1 MFLIICFSY
10 RFILLRVTVI
20 YSSIRN
26 TNVIFVF
33 QLFQAYFSL
42 NTSILGTFL
51 HIERPYWTGN
61 GTAPQ
66 SKSFLEPEKI
76 SESEQ

>member
-1 MFLIICFSY
+1 MI
-10 RFILLRVTVI
+10 
-20 YSSIRN
+20 
-26 TNVIFVF
+26 
-33 QLFQAYFSL
+33 FQAYFSL

-76 SESEQ
+76 SESKCAYYYYYYYIRVYNGINYIR